1 MSLAPRVVL
10 VHRRTPYADALA
22 RHGTRGQADFFLR
35 TRGRGDGDL
44 AGLSG
49 LAGLEAADERQREV
63 LARIA
68 AAVPLDWRSG
78 TVERGDLPRFLFAPE
93 DVVVVA
99 GQDGLVANV
108 AKHLRGQVVL
118 GVDADP
124 GRNAGVLVPH
134 RAEEIA
140 DLLRRSA
147 SDPACEQR
155 TMVRALTDDGQEL
168 HALNEVYVGHRSH
181 QTSRYLLTTPDG
193 RSEEQASSGVVVGTG
208 TGASGWL
215 ASLARQRGGGAGRA
229 PALPGPTEPRLA
241 WFVREA
247 WPSRTTGAEVTAGT
261 LEGGGLVLDV
271 LSDELVVFG
280 DGLEEDRLLLTRGQ
294 RLHVEVS
301 PRRLNLLR

>member
-22 RHGTRGQADFFLR
+22 RHGTRGQAEFFLR
-35 TRGRGDGDL
+35 TRGRDL
-44 AGLSG
+44 TD
-49 LAGLEAADERQREV
+49 LEAADERQADV

-78 TVERGDLPRFLFAPE
+78 RVERADLPRFLFAPE

-108 AKHLRGQVVL
+108 AKHLQGQVVV
-118 GVDADP
+118 GIDADP
-124 GRNAGVLVPH
+124 GHNPGVLVPH
-134 RAEEIA
+134 PVDRIA
-140 DLLRRSA
+140 DLLRRSV

-155 TMVRALTDDGQEL
+155 AMVRAVTDDGQEL

-181 QTSRYLLTTPDG
+181 QTSRYLLSTPDG
-193 RSEEQASSGVVVGTG
+193 RREEQASSGVVVGTG

-215 ASLARQRGGGAGRA
+215 ASLARQRGGDV
-229 PALPGPTEPRLA
+229 ALPGASDPRLA

-247 WPSRTTGAEVTAGT
+247 WPSPTTGADVTAG
-261 LEGGGLVLDV
+261 LLDAGGDDDGGDLVLDV

-294 RLHVEVS
+294 RLHVGLS
-301 PRRLNLLR
+301 PRRLRLLR